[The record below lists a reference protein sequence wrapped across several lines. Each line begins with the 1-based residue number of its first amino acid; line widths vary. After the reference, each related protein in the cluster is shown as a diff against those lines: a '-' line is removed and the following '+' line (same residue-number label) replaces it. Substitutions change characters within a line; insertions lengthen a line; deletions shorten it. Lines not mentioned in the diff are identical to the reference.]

1 MNFNACRLIPLA
13 AATALFAAACSTPA
27 PRPPPPSSTPTSNQ
41 TAAPTAPA
49 PAPKPTSQQTS
60 NSAPTHKPLTIEDNS
75 AATGIGACDDYL
87 ASYKGCHRAAGIF
100 SADTLDHH
108 YQEMHDHL
116 VELSKDPR
124 MRDQLAARC
133 TALANQ
139 LKKAL
144 HGKSCDAPPASASSS
159 P

>member
-13 AATALFAAACSTPA
+13 AATALFVAACSTPA
-27 PRPPPPSSTPTSNQ
+27 PRPAPPPTAPTSNQ
-41 TAAPTAPA
+41 TTTPKAP
-49 PAPKPTSQQTS
+49 S
-60 NSAPTHKPLTIEDNS
+60 SAPSDQASSRASAHKPLTIEDNS
-75 AATGIGACDDYL
+75 AATGIAACDDYL

-100 SADTLDHH
+100 SPDTLDHH
-108 YQEMHDHL
+108 YQEMRDHL
-116 VELSKDPR
+116 VELSKDPK
-124 MRDQLAARC
+124 MRAQLAARC

-144 HGKSCDAPPASASSS
+144 HGKSCDVQPASASSS

>member
-1 MNFNACRLIPLA
+1 MNSNARRLIPLA
-13 AATALFAAACSTPA
+13 LATALFAAGCSTPA
-27 PRPPPPSSTPTSNQ
+27 PRP
-41 TAAPTAPA
+41 AAPTNAAGSSSQNQTPKAAVRAPA
-49 PAPKPTSQQTS
+49 KQADMR
-60 NSAPTHKPLTIEDNS
+60 SAPTHEPVTIEDNS
-75 AATGIGACDDYL
+75 AATGIAACDDYL

-108 YQEMHDHL
+108 YQEMRDHL
-116 VELSKDPR
+116 VELSKDPK

-139 LKKAL
+139 LKQAL
-144 HGKSCDAPPASASSS
+144 HGKSCDAQPASASSS